1 MARKTIETETSA
13 NQTREVSFTPE
24 ALQAVIAQAV
34 AMALEANNAKHQA
47 LFDAALDGKI
57 VQPKG
62 NKTERSLKNEIAVV
76 KAFKKAG
83 FGVVTPHVDVMT
95 FSRWMAKGYRPMEGS
110 KSLKIRN
117 LRLFHKTQV
126 RSITPE
132 ERTELEAQSAA
143 AVARHQAE
151 QAAKVV
157 PIHAP
162 Q

>member
-1 MARKTIETETSA
+1 MRKP
-13 NQTREVSFTPE
+13 TRCSSKMRV
-24 ALQAVIAQAV
+24 
-34 AMALEANNAKHQA
+34 
-47 LFDAALDGKI
+47 AALAPLFAASAAGALLAGCGGDDSPAPAPAPAPAPVALTCDNSMITAFKPDANTT
-57 VQPKG
+57 V
-62 NKTERSLKNEIAVV
+62 TLV

-95 FSRWMAKGYRPMEGS
+95 FNRWMAKGYRPMEGS

-132 ERTELEAQSAA
+132 ERAELEAQSAA